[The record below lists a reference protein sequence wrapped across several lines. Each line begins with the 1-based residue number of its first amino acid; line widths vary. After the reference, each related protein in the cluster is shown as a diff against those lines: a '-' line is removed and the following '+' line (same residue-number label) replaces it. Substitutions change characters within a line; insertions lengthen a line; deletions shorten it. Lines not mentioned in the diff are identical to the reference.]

1 MYCHGGSSSTEPT
14 SMTGNSS
21 AMMLHSSCACPSS
34 GYLRTLNSTHLI
46 TSYGTDC
53 SRGNVW
59 VLTTYEYVEDD
70 ILWVHL
76 QDLRK
81 GPAGDISADW
91 GRYEL
96 IAADPRVDGV
106 GGEVIFWVVGDTTS
120 GWRSTSGGGG
130 DDAGPPSCILHHR
143 SIIP

>member
-1 MYCHGGSSSTEPT
+1 M
-14 SMTGNSS
+14 N
-21 AMMLHSSCACPSS
+21 
-34 GYLRTLNSTHLI
+34 
-46 TSYGTDC
+46 
-53 SRGNVW
+53 
-59 VLTTYEYVEDD
+59 VEDD
-70 ILWVHL
+70 LSWVHL

-106 GGEVIFWVVGDTTS
+106 GGEGIFWVVGDTTS

-130 DDAGPPSCILHHR
+130 DDAGSPSCILHHR